1 MKKKII
7 ALVLGALVL
16 LGVSGCAS
24 VGTKTITCESEK
36 VGKSP
41 EIIYYEI
48 YKVKDNEVTS
58 FEKYSVRTYDEEYLK
73 LVSLEETIEVY
84 ERDKDIKA
92 EKISD
97 NQLKVVDT
105 NPVNV
110 FKDMKS
116 DDLTT
121 LIVNTMEKN
130 DFALYTYTCEVK

>member
-7 ALVLGALVL
+7 AVVLGALVL
-16 LGVSGCAS
+16 LGVSGCSS

-48 YKVKDNEVTS
+48 YTVKDNEVTS
-58 FEKYSVRTYDEEYLK
+58 FEKYSIRTYDEAYLK

-110 FKDMKS
+110 FKDMNS